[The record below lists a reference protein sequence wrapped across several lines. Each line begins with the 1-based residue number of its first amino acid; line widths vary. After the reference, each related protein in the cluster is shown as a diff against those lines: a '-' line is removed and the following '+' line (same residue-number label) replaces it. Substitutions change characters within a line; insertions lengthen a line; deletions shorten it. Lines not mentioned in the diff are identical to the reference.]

1 MTFPNIYIIVV
12 ETIDNRDMTDKKVR
26 DKNRRTW
33 IRLKDY
39 ELSYRHNGDAGTQT
53 RFFQCENPEDA
64 LDAFAESFHGNADDI
79 QVCSLNVT
87 NPYTNAQ
94 EKVDVDELFNT
105 HTFQGITLAGV

>member
-1 MTFPNIYIIVV
+1 
-12 ETIDNRDMTDKKVR
+12 MTDKKDR

-39 ELSYRHNGDAGTQT
+39 ELSYRHNGDAVTQS

-64 LDAFAESFHGNADDI
+64 IEAFAESFHGNADDI
-79 QVCSLNVT
+79 RVCKLLAT

-94 EKVDVDELFNT
+94 DPVDINEMFNQRQFDGIELDT
-105 HTFQGITLAGV
+105 

>member
-1 MTFPNIYIIVV
+1 MTFANIYIILV

-39 ELSYRHNGDAGTQT
+39 ELSYRHNGDAGTQS

-64 LDAFAESFHGNADDI
+64 VDAFAESFHGNADDI
-79 QVCSLNVT
+79 QVCSLNVA
-87 NPYTNAQ
+87 NSYTGTP
-94 EKVDVDELFNT
+94 EKVDIEELFNT
-105 HTFQGITLAGV
+105 HSFQGITLAGV